1 MTKYFTKEST
11 IHKDLGVHYAKIQK
25 MFNQLDSF
33 KGVVVVEET
42 VEVVEIAKS

>member
-11 IHKDLGVHYAKIQK
+11 IHKDLGERYAKIQK

-33 KGVVVVEET
+33 KGAVVET
-42 VEVVEIAKS
+42 VEVVEIVKS